1 MLLAV
6 PLLLISENELEGPV
20 IRVRGQ
26 HAVTEATSRVLVVDK
41 VSFLVLFLLGDA

>member
-20 IRVRGQ
+20 IRLSGQ
-26 HAVTEATSRVLVVDK
+26 HAVTEAASRVLVLNK
-41 VSFLVLFLLGDA
+41 ESFLVLFLLGDA

>member
-6 PLLLISENELEGPV
+6 PLLLISENELESPV

-26 HAVTEATSRVLVVDK
+26 HAVTEAASRVLVVDK
-41 VSFLVLFLLGDA
+41 VSFLVLLLLGDT

>member
-20 IRVRGQ
+20 IRLCGQ
-26 HAVTEATSRVLVVDK
+26 HAVTEATSWVLVLNK
-41 VSFLVLFLLGDA
+41 VFFLLLLLGDA